1 MRNFTLPL
9 ATMIFCIGC
18 TTGTQKTIT
27 NTAPEQAAKNA
38 YITDD
43 KGDQLDTSKANVY
56 RILIDGNKSK
66 IQRSVMNGK
75 STIATKAGEN
85 NIQIQC
91 TYRGS
96 YNFHW
101 IRAKLEEN
109 QRYTAY
115 CVGDISDAL
124 IGKKTNALYAFIST
138 HDELASN
145 KAHNQAIINTP
156 PTESLSSPIAEGNTR
171 VVLFNKKSTLFG
183 IDNSFPYRIT
193 IHDKNKATIHP
204 NKYIVLDIPNGKH
217 NLKSEYSDVFTFKKE
232 TEINLQGKTLYIELS
247 NGASSISANILD
259 AAPADFTA
267 IYKLNDLSKYFK

>member
-1 MRNFTLPL
+1 
-9 ATMIFCIGC
+9 MIFSIGC
-18 TTGTQKTIT
+18 TTGTQKATTGNIPPQT
-27 NTAPEQAAKNA
+27 SKNA

-43 KGDQLDTSKANVY
+43 KGDQSDTFKASVH
-56 RILIDGNKSK
+56 RILINGNKSK
-66 IQRSVMNGK
+66 IQS
-75 STIATKAGEN
+75 STINNKNTITTKAGESQ
-85 NIQIQC
+85 IQIRC
-91 TYRGS
+91 TYRGY

-101 IRAKLEEN
+101 INVNLQEN
-109 QRYTAY
+109 QHYTAY
-115 CVGDISDAL
+115 CAGETKDAL
-124 IGKKTNALYAFIST
+124 LGKKANALYAFIST
-138 HDELASN
+138 QDELASN
-145 KAHNQAIINTP
+145 KAHNQAIIDTP
-156 PTESLSSPIAEGNTR
+156 PTESLSSPISEGNTR
-171 VVLFNKKSTLFG
+171 VILFNKKSTLFG

-267 IYKLNDLSKYFK
+267 IYKLNDLSKYFR